1 MKQTQYIA
9 ESLRTQPT
17 NIDDVISEAISVSVS
32 DGSNYD
38 PAVADPSTF
47 DSEPQ
52 PRLPLF
58 HDDEDYYEVDLDEFG
73 DDEFVLGEL

>member
-1 MKQTQYIA
+1 MTTFY
-9 ESLRTQPT
+9 
-17 NIDDVISEAISVSVS
+17 DVISEAISVSVS
-32 DGSNYD
+32 DGSNYN

-47 DSEPQ
+47 ESEPQ

-73 DDEFVLGEL
+73 DDEFVLGELRGCMN